1 MKKKISLALALVIA
15 LCLAGCG
22 EKAQKPEEKKPVDLS
37 RPAKVQEDALIEN
50 DKTEENND
58 NVETEESEDVV
69 SEEGVIQTVD
79 LKVVREAILNECG
92 ITDSMMLETDALTR
106 LYGID
111 ASKVK
116 QSASFVTMSGTFP
129 HEIIMAEAVSEGAAS
144 EIASLLQN
152 RLSEV
157 MVQSQSYDAKNYA
170 LAQKCEVSRKGNF
183 VSLFLSPEF
192 EKMTGVYDSYIK

>member
-50 DKTEENND
+50 DKTEEND
-58 NVETEESEDVV
+58 VVETEESEDVV

-79 LKVVREAILNECG
+79 LNAVREAILNECG

-129 HEIIMAEAVSEGAAS
+129 HEIIMAEAVSEGAAT

>member
-1 MKKKISLALALVIA
+1 MKKKISLALAIVIA

-22 EKAQKPEEKKPVDLS
+22 EKAQKPEEKKSVDLS

-79 LKVVREAILNECG
+79 LNAVREAILNECG

-129 HEIIMAEAVSEGAAS
+129 HEIIMAEAVDEGAAS

-152 RLSEV
+152 RLSE
-157 MVQSQSYDAKNYA
+157 
-170 LAQKCEVSRKGNF
+170 
-183 VSLFLSPEF
+183 
-192 EKMTGVYDSYIK
+192 

>member
-1 MKKKISLALALVIA
+1 MKKKISLVLALVIA
-15 LCLAGCG
+15 LCFAGCG
-22 EKAQKPEEKKPVDLS
+22 EKAQKAEKKKPVDLS
-37 RPAKVQEDALIEN
+37 RPAKVQETVTDNA
-50 DKTEENND
+50 EEKNEV
-58 NVETEESEDVV
+58 VEVEESEEVV
-69 SEEGVIQTVD
+69 LEEGVIQTVD
-79 LKVVREAILNECG
+79 LNAVREAILKECS
-92 ITDSMMLETDALTR
+92 ITDAMMLETDALTR
-106 LYGID
+106 LYSVD

-129 HEIIMAEAVSEGAAS
+129 HEIIMVEAIDEGAAT

-170 LAQKCEVSRKGNF
+170 LAQKCEVLRKGNF

-192 EKMTGVYDSYIK
+192 EKMTVVYDSYIK